1 MMNNVAFNEL
11 RYRRETEP
19 PEPLTRDRG
28 LLDGFWESYP
38 AMSPRSPCSPRS
50 WCAVLQAEHREDSVD
65 SSQTET
71 DTVDVEVAHEFIRSV
86 VEQVTT

>member
-19 PEPLTRDRG
+19 PEPLRRDRG

-38 AMSPRSPCSPRS
+38 AMSLRESLLTAQLVRGASGRAPGGQRGQPPDRDR
-50 WCAVLQAEHREDSVD
+50 HR
-65 SSQTET
+65 
-71 DTVDVEVAHEFIRSV
+71 
-86 VEQVTT
+86 

>member
-1 MMNNVAFNEL
+1 MDSGSPI
-11 RYRRETEP
+11 R
-19 PEPLTRDRG
+19 
-28 LLDGFWESYP
+28 

-71 DTVDVEVAHEFIRSV
+71 DTVDVEVSHEFIRSV